1 MVQVSKNYMAG
12 VDKFGAAF
20 AVGFMVLM
28 LAFMG
33 GLTPDGLPGMTDST
47 APPPQRDLMEEQTQA
62 MSSPP
67 VVPSQPEPS
76 SSPDVEDNLTGV
88 LRYTISGGLVD
99 YISPGEEEN
108 SIKIDLDTRL
118 DGQLTIYITPNV
130 MESFK
135 DGSYFVTVD
144 GEENHD
150 FIQSQNKLTIDFF
163 AGTEEIMIFG
173 EQHDMHSMDHSEDSK
188 EHEAMMAAEAA
199 AADKAAADKAAAAPM
214 NVEVVPVAGSASP
227 GCEPECYD
235 PSSVTISAGGTVTF
249 VNSDTAPHTAT
260 SGNATDGPD
269 GLWDSCLLMIDMSY
283 SVTLD
288 NPGTYDYFC
297 MVHPWMQGIVIVE

>member
-1 MVQVSKNYMAG
+1 MAG

-33 GLTPDGLPGMTDST
+33 GLTPDGELPGISIPETST
-47 APPPQRDLMEEQTQA
+47 PTSTPTPPAQISHPET
-62 MSSPP
+62 
-67 VVPSQPEPS
+67 VTTPSTT
-76 SSPDVEDNLTGV
+76 DNLTGF
-88 LRYTISGGLVD
+88 LKYTIRGGIVD
-99 YISPGEEEN
+99 SITNNPDEN
-108 SIKIDLDTRL
+108 SVTVMMDNRL
-118 DGQLTIYITPNV
+118 DGQLTITMSKDAITA
-130 MESFK
+130 FD
-135 DGSYFVTVD
+135 DGSYFVTID

-150 FIQSQNKLTIDFF
+150 FVQIGQRLTIDFL
-163 AGTEEIMIFG
+163 AGSEEIMIFG
-173 EQHDMHSMDHSEDSK
+173 ISDNYVSE
-188 EHEAMMAAEAA
+188 
-199 AADKAAADKAAAAPM
+199 KAAAEKAAAEKAAAEKAAAAAPM
-214 NVEVVPVAGSASP
+214 SAEVVPVSGSASP

-235 PSSVTISAGGTVTF
+235 PSTVTISAGGTVTF
-249 VNSDTAPHTAT
+249 VNSDTAPHTVT

-269 GLWDSCLLMIDMSY
+269 GVWDSSLIMIDMSY

>member
-1 MVQVSKNYMAG
+1 MAG

-33 GLTPDGLPGMTDST
+33 GLTPDGELPGISIPDTST
-47 APPPQRDLMEEQTQA
+47 PAPAPAPA
-62 MSSPP
+62 PAP
-67 VVPSQPEPS
+67 VQSAPEIITTPSERES
-76 SSPDVEDNLTGV
+76 LTGF
-88 LRYTISGGLVD
+88 LQYTIRGGSVD
-99 YISPGEEEN
+99 SITNNPDAN
-108 SIKIDLDTRL
+108 SVTVLLDNNV
-118 DGQLTIYITPNV
+118 DGQLTITMTKDAITPFN
-130 MESFK
+130 
-135 DGSYFVTVD
+135 DGTYFVTID

-150 FIQSQNKLTIDFF
+150 FIQSGQRLTIEFL
-163 AGTEEIMIFG
+163 AGSEEIMIFG
-173 EQHDMHSMDHSEDSK
+173 ISDNLVAAAEA
-188 EHEAMMAAEAA
+188 EHAAMMAAE
-199 AADKAAADKAAAAPM
+199 KAAADAAAAEKAAADAAAKAAAAPM
-214 NVEVVPVAGSASP
+214 NAKVVPVSGSASP

-249 VNSDTAPHTAT
+249 VNSDTAPHTVT

-269 GLWDSCLLMIDMSY
+269 GVWDSSLIMIDMSY

-288 NPGTYDYFC
+288 SPGTYDYFC

>member
-1 MVQVSKNYMAG
+1 MAG

-20 AVGFMVLM
+20 AIGFMVLM

-33 GLTPDGLPGMTDST
+33 GLTPDGELPGISIPETSTSTPTPTPVQSTPEIVTTPSDRESLTGFLQYTIRGGSVDSIT
-47 APPPQRDLMEEQTQA
+47 NN
-62 MSSPP
+62 
-67 VVPSQPEPS
+67 
-76 SSPDVEDNLTGV
+76 PDVNSVTVLLDNNV
-88 LRYTISGGLVD
+88 
-99 YISPGEEEN
+99 
-108 SIKIDLDTRL
+108 
-118 DGQLTIYITPNV
+118 DGQLTITMTKDAITP
-130 MESFK
+130 FD
-135 DGSYFVTVD
+135 DGTYFVTID

-150 FIQSQNKLTIDFF
+150 FIQSGQRLTIEFL
-163 AGTEEIMIFG
+163 AGSEEIMIFG
-173 EQHDMHSMDHSEDSK
+173 ISDNLV
-188 EHEAMMAAEAA
+188 AAEDAA
-199 AADKAAADKAAAAPM
+199 AADAAAAEKAAADAAAKAAAAPM
-214 NVEVVPVAGSASP
+214 SVEVVPVAGSAAP

-269 GLWDSCLLMIDMSY
+269 GIWDSSLIMIDMSY

-288 NPGTYDYFC
+288 SPGTYDYFC

>member
-1 MVQVSKNYMAG
+1 MAA

-20 AVGFMVLM
+20 AIGFMAVM
-28 LAFMG
+28 LVIMMG
-33 GLTPDGLPGMTDST
+33 GLTPDGSFSGTSESETSMPTPT
-47 APPPQRDLMEEQTQA
+47 Y
-62 MSSPP
+62 SPP
-67 VVPSQPEPS
+67 VQSTPPETVTIPSERES
-76 SSPDVEDNLTGV
+76 LTGF
-88 LRYTISGGLVD
+88 LQYTIRGGAVD
-99 YISPGEEEN
+99 SITNDPTAN
-108 SIKIDLDTRL
+108 SVTVFLDNNV
-118 DGQLTIYITPNV
+118 DGQLIITMTKDAITP
-130 MESFK
+130 FD
-135 DGSYFVTVD
+135 DGTYFVTID

-150 FIQSQNKLTIDFF
+150 FVQVGKRLTIDFL
-163 AGTEEIMIFG
+163 AGSEEITIFG
-173 EQHDMHSMDHSEDSK
+173 ISDNLVSK
-188 EHEAMMAAEAA
+188 AADAA
-199 AADKAAADKAAAAPM
+199 AAEKAAADAAAAEKAAADAAAKAAAAPM
-214 NVEVVPVAGSASP
+214 SVEVVPVAGSAAP

-269 GLWDSCLLMIDMSY
+269 GLWDSSLLMIDMSY

>member
-1 MVQVSKNYMAG
+1 MAG

-33 GLTPDGLPGMTDST
+33 GLTPDGELPGISIPETST
-47 APPPQRDLMEEQTQA
+47 PTPTPT
-62 MSSPP
+62 PTP
-67 VVPSQPEPS
+67 VQSTPEIATTPSDRES
-76 SSPDVEDNLTGV
+76 LTGF
-88 LRYTISGGLVD
+88 LQYTIRGGSVD
-99 YISPGEEEN
+99 SITNNPDAN
-108 SIKIDLDTRL
+108 SVTVLLDNNV
-118 DGQLTIYITPNV
+118 DGQLTITMTKDAITP
-130 MESFK
+130 FD
-135 DGSYFVTVD
+135 DGTYFVTID

-150 FIQSQNKLTIDFF
+150 FIQSGQRLTIEFP
-163 AGTEEIMIFG
+163 AGSEEIMIFG
-173 EQHDMHSMDHSEDSK
+173 ISDNLI
-188 EHEAMMAAEAA
+188 AADAA
-199 AADKAAADKAAAAPM
+199 AKAAAAPM
-214 NVEVVPVAGSASP
+214 SVEVVPVAGSAAP

-269 GLWDSCLLMIDMSY
+269 GLWDSSLLMIDMSY

>member
-1 MVQVSKNYMAG
+1 MAG

-20 AVGFMVLM
+20 AIGFMAVM
-28 LAFMG
+28 LGIMV
-33 GLTPDGLPGMTDST
+33 GLTPDGSTSVSPAPT
-47 APPPQRDLMEEQTQA
+47 APMPTQTYTPPTQP
-62 MSSPP
+62 SPP
-67 VVPSQPEPS
+67 EPAS
-76 SSPDVEDNLTGV
+76 TPSSPDTLTGF
-88 LRYTISGGLVD
+88 LKYTIRGGIVD
-99 YISPGEEEN
+99 SITNNPDEN
-108 SIKIDLDTRL
+108 SVTVMMDNRL
-118 DGQLTIYITPNV
+118 DGQITITMSKDAITA
-130 MESFK
+130 FD
-135 DGSYFVTVD
+135 DGSYFVTID

-150 FIQSQNKLTIDFF
+150 FVQIGQRLTIDFL
-163 AGTEEIMIFG
+163 AGSEEIMIFG
-173 EQHDMHSMDHSEDSK
+173 ISDNLIADKAAAEKAASEK
-188 EHEAMMAAEAA
+188 AAAEAA
-199 AADKAAADKAAAAPM
+199 AKAAAAPM
-214 NVEVVPVAGSASP
+214 SVEVVPVAGSAAP

-269 GLWDSCLLMIDMSY
+269 GLWDSSLLMIDMSY

>member
-1 MVQVSKNYMAG
+1 MAG

-33 GLTPDGLPGMTDST
+33 GLTPDGELPGISIPETST
-47 APPPQRDLMEEQTQA
+47 PTPTPT
-62 MSSPP
+62 PTP
-67 VVPSQPEPS
+67 VQSTPEIATTPSDRES
-76 SSPDVEDNLTGV
+76 LTGF
-88 LRYTISGGLVD
+88 LQYTIRGGSVD
-99 YISPGEEEN
+99 SITNNPDAN
-108 SIKIDLDTRL
+108 SVTVLLDNNV
-118 DGQLTIYITPNV
+118 DGQLTITMTKDAITP
-130 MESFK
+130 FD
-135 DGSYFVTVD
+135 DGTYFVTID

-150 FIQSQNKLTIDFF
+150 FIQSGQRLTIEFL
-163 AGTEEIMIFG
+163 AGSEEIMIFG
-173 EQHDMHSMDHSEDSK
+173 ISDNLVVEAEA
-188 EHEAMMAAEAA
+188 EHAAMMAAE
-199 AADKAAADKAAAAPM
+199 KAAADAAAAEKAAADAAAKAAAAPM
-214 NVEVVPVAGSASP
+214 SVEVVPVAGSAAP

-269 GLWDSCLLMIDMSY
+269 GLWDSSLLMIDMSY